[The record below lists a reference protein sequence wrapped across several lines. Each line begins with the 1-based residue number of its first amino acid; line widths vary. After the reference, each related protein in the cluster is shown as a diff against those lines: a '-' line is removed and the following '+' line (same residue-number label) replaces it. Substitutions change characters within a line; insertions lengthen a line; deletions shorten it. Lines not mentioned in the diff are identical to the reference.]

1 MFCSNCGKETRDDA
15 SFCEFCGKELLLQ
28 FRPKK
33 KLNIPLPAII
43 GGGCTI
49 LVGIVVAIIL
59 IVSHREKD
67 VADSTETVDAK
78 EASES
83 VEFDA
88 SAMSLAERSMEGVDL
103 EQNVMDQHVEKAKE
117 LGTGFD
123 PGKVIADFT
132 FFDADGKDHHIT
144 EFVGKTVYYNFFT
157 SWCPYCVYEI
167 PDMNKVIE
175 ENGDDVVLI
184 MVDIQETSA
193 EVDPF
198 VEENGIK
205 VPVYY
210 VEDWIV
216 GGKELPGVPVSVI
229 VDKYGVVHG
238 YKEGMSDYDWMSST
252 VKEALAVE

>member
-15 SFCEFCGKELLLQ
+15 SFCEFCGKELPLQ

-43 GGGCTI
+43 GGGCT
-49 LVGIVVAIIL
+49 LFVGLVVAIVL
-59 IVSHREKD
+59 IVSHSAKD
-67 VADSTETVDAK
+67 KADSAETV
-78 EASES
+78 ASEEAAAD
-83 VEFDA
+83 VEFNA
-88 SAMSLAERSMEGVDL
+88 EAMSLAKRSMEGVDL
-103 EQNVMDQHVEKAKE
+103 DKVVMDQHVAKAKE
-117 LGTGFD
+117 VGTGFD

-132 FFDADGKDHHIT
+132 FFDADGGDHHIT

-167 PDMNKVIE
+167 PDMKKVME
-175 ENGDDVVLI
+175 ENGDDVVLV
-184 MVDIQETSA
+184 MVDVQETPT

-198 VEENGIK
+198 VEENEID

-210 VEDWIV
+210 IQDWVIAD
-216 GGKELPGVPVSVI
+216 KELPGVPVSII

-252 VKEALAVE
+252 IGEAKAVE